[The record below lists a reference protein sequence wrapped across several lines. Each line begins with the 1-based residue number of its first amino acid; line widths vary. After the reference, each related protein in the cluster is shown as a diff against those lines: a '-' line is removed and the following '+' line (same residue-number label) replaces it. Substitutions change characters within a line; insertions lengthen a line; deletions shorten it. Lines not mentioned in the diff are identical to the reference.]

1 METGYRKEVH
11 LYDHNTGVF
20 IRTYPSQGSLEKDN
34 GLYRGAVGDYLNG
47 RGNFRVLVSRQKYD
61 IHPDFS
67 NGNSAETFSEPQIIS
82 PLKLNTLSEDDLRK
96 KHDMFYMI
104 SSFIKGIPD
113 GRYVEEPVML
123 RQLGLMGKPR
133 YREALSRAE
142 LKDNRGKVD
151 GVIYYG
157 SISSIKK
164 LKNEGVLQ

>member
-1 METGYRKEVH
+1 METGYKKEIH
-11 LYDHNTGVF
+11 LYDLNTGEF
-20 IRTYPSQGSLEKDN
+20 IRTYPSQRTLEREN
-34 GLYRGAVGDYLNG
+34 GIYRGAISEYLKG
-47 RGNFRVLVSRQKYD
+47 RGKLRVLVSRQKFD
-61 IHPDFS
+61 IHPDFA
-67 NGNSAETFSEPQIIS
+67 NGKIVKPFSEPTINPS
-82 PLKLNTLSEDDLRK
+82 KSNTLSEDDLRK

-104 SSFIKGIPD
+104 CSFIKGIPD

-123 RQLGLMGKPR
+123 RQLGLLGKPR

-157 SISSIKK
+157 STVSIKK